1 MTASRVW
8 VCVRVHARVYRGA
21 RGMRGW
27 LLLKS
32 EPQVT
37 SFGIQSPTD
46 RIAVY
51 IHPNDG
57 KIAKSNSKLGRKF
70 NDGDLKETSYEQ
82 SSSGAP

>member
-1 MTASRVW
+1 
-8 VCVRVHARVYRGA
+8 
-21 RGMRGW
+21 MRGW

-46 RIAVY
+46 GIAVY

-57 KIAKSNSKLGRKF
+57 KIPKSNSKLGRKF
-70 NDGDLKETSYEQ
+70 NDGDLKRPMNSLPVVHPRGPHGFLSLQ
-82 SSSGAP
+82 LLIP